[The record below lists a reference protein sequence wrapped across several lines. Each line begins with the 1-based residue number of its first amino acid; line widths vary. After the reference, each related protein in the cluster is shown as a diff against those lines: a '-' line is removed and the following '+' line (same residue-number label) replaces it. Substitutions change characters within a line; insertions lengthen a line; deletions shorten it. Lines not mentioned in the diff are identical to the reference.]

1 MNNPTVRAEEQ
12 SKIDWLYAT
21 GKIEHEEWS
30 RRFDE
35 LSSSRWTASGP
46 VKTEQHPENPPYKKT

>member
-1 MNNPTVRAEEQ
+1 MSSPTTRAEEQ
-12 SKIDWLYAT
+12 ARIDWLYAT
-21 GKIEHEEWS
+21 GKIEREEWS

-46 VKTEQHPENPPYKKT
+46 IKTIHPEQPPYKKT